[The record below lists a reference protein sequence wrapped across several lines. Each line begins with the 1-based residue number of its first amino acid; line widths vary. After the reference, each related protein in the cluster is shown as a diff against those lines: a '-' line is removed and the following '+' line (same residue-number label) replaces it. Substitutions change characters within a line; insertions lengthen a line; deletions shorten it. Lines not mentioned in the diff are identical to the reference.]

1 MEKAQASPRLIL
13 ERLENAP
20 IQSPADSWNDAKV
33 VKFPDTRGPFSC
45 QITENPRQMPRYVP
59 AGGVRGF
66 TLTGALPRLKLF
78 IAQITKLNF
87 FMLIKFFVKLTI
99 GYFSP
104 SQDFNIEKLCLNYF
118 YKSLLS
124 LFELAF

>member
-1 MEKAQASPRLIL
+1 MDGTFSQGCKLIKRHRSSPRLIL

-20 IQSPADSWNDAKV
+20 IQSPANSWNDAKV

-66 TLTGALPRLKLF
+66 TLTGP
-78 IAQITKLNF
+78 
-87 FMLIKFFVKLTI
+87 
-99 GYFSP
+99 
-104 SQDFNIEKLCLNYF
+104 
-118 YKSLLS
+118 
-124 LFELAF
+124 

>member
-1 MEKAQASPRLIL
+1 MQPPGTRLCRPRLIL

-66 TLTGALPRLKLF
+66 ALTGALVRYYALY
-78 IAQITKLNF
+78 
-87 FMLIKFFVKLTI
+87 MR
-99 GYFSP
+99 
-104 SQDFNIEKLCLNYF
+104 
-118 YKSLLS
+118 KSEQLHYH
-124 LFELAF
+124 